1 MQDNFRA
8 TEKPCHHVPSC
19 LVTFLPYR
27 EGKGSLVFRVCLSP
41 PPSGCPLR
49 TFKGPARARGPSL
62 LGQQVAEQAAPT
74 QPGPLQCY
82 QCTPATLRS
91 PGLRYCSGTVMGWKP
106 REGELSLTASRQL
119 FQLYLSPE
127 AGSLLNAASC
137 LLRSRGSD
145 SCSCQSTCLLE
156 HLPRAVFT
164 KWAGG
169 LVSCR
174 RRLALTLS

>member
-1 MQDNFRA
+1 MSGYFLTTQGGKRKPRFQGVPFTATFGLPTEDFQRVLQGPVGQVFQDS
-8 TEKPCHHVPSC
+8 KW
-19 LVTFLPYR
+19 
-27 EGKGSLVFRVCLSP
+27 LSR
-41 PPSGCPLR
+41 L
-49 TFKGPARARGPSL
+49 
-62 LGQQVAEQAAPT
+62 
-74 QPGPLQCY
+74 PLQCY

-106 REGELSLTASRQL
+106 REGKLSHTASRQL

-145 SCSCQSTCLLE
+145 SSSCQSTCLLE

-169 LVSCR
+169 SVSCR
-174 RRLALTLS
+174 RRRALTLS